1 RIVIR
6 VSNYY
11 RRIKE
16 GDVRL
21 IEEINKNKIEYYKL
35 QIELNEL
42 FASIIKS
49 ADLKPVLVTE
59 KSSQT
64 LLSMPL
70 LLLLLLVALS
80 LEWAIRRYIGIY

>member
-1 RIVIR
+1 LKAI
-6 VSNYY
+6 STES
-11 RRIKE
+11 E
-16 GDVRL
+16 GQFFGQ
-21 IEEINKNKIEYYKL
+21 KK
-35 QIELNEL
+35 LNEL
-42 FASIIKS
+42 YASIKKS
-49 ADLKPVLVTE
+49 AALKPVLVTE